1 MDTSHQFQTPKS
13 KNTTS
18 AREWTLT
25 REAHQ
30 EKVVAEEAIEEE
42 AEVVR
47 VATEAEEE
55 EVDVVAEEDKEVV
68 LAKTT
73 RMVKRVMNPES
84 TKAMVSTARE
94 VHPEKNTM
102 IAKMEKEDKDQR
114 EESTKMTEEKE
125 EMIEGEERE
134 EVAESIEEDQEVTT
148 NKTDQ
153 EESIKMTRAT
163 LPPEVAVA
171 IEKEAT
177 DKLTTMVR
185 DQEEEVIAAVEVDRE
200 EIEEE
205 NIEEEAAQE
214 EEEMVREVDTK
225 TEVPANQESL
235 ENIGNQENRDPESQS
250 SRSLVETNFQ
260 KSELARVNSM
270 LTIPA

>member
-1 MDTSHQFQTPKS
+1 M
-13 KNTTS
+13 
-18 AREWTLT
+18 
-25 REAHQ
+25 
-30 EKVVAEEAIEEE
+30 VAEEAIEEE

-153 EESIKMTRAT
+153 EESIKMTRAI

-205 NIEEEAAQE
+205 ENIEEEAAQE

-235 ENIGNQENRDPESQS
+235 ENIGSQENRDPESQS